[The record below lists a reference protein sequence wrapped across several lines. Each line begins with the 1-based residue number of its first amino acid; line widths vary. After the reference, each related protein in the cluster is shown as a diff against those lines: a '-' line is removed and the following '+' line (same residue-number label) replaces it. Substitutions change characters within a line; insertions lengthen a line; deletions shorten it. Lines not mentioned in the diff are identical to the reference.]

1 MYGRVCAFACMSFVL
16 SLVVP
21 FCQGWQGLPVVPFPA
36 RVRVPVS
43 VPIAQVR
50 SKWNSKVTTIT
61 CCTTTAL
68 TAKLHP
74 QEDSDTTRRTIIT
87 VASLAAVMIPTPVIA
102 ALASGGGGTVPPV
115 VAPQQSNIAAP
126 KFVQEYSDFTETP
139 SGWRYRDV
147 SVGSGTN
154 TAQKGDRV
162 VFDWSGYTIGYFGR
176 PFQAKGGPVGGA
188 FDKDLDLSRTIV
200 GSGTIIKAVEEALMT
215 MKPGGVRQVVVP
227 YGDDGQLSYPLTD
240 LKHELVGPKPS
251 TFSGQRALNFVLE
264 NPRLDRTLLFNVKL
278 IRIDRADGK
287 GGFVR
292 GDKV

>member
-1 MYGRVCAFACMSFVL
+1 MTAALAGDGGS
-16 SLVVP
+16 SNT
-21 FCQGWQGLPVVPFPA
+21 
-36 RVRVPVS
+36 
-43 VPIAQVR
+43 VPIAQ
-50 SKWNSKVTTIT
+50 S
-61 CCTTTAL
+61 
-68 TAKLHP
+68 
-74 QEDSDTTRRTIIT
+74 
-87 VASLAAVMIPTPVIA
+87 
-102 ALASGGGGTVPPV
+102 PPDL
-115 VAPQQSNIAAP
+115 AAP

-147 SVGSGTN
+147 SVGSGTY
-154 TAQKGDRV
+154 TAKKGDRV

-200 GSGTIIKAVEEALMT
+200 GSGTIIRAVEEALTT

-227 YGDDGQLSYPLTD
+227 YGDDGHLSYPLTD
-240 LKHELVGPKPS
+240 LKHDVVGPKPS

-264 NPRLDRTLLFNVKL
+264 NPRLDRTLLFNIKL
-278 IRIDRADGK
+278 IRIDKADGK